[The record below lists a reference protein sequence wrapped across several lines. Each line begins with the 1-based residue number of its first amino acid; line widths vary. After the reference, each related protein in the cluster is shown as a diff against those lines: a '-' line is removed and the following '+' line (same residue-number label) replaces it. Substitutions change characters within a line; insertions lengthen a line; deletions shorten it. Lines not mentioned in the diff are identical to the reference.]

1 VKQKE
6 TTMKREFILNNVLPK
21 PVKVHYTEGAFELH
35 QIGEDE
41 FKIRIY
47 DADDKIEDTLIFT
60 KEQVR
65 CLYYLLTK

>member
-1 VKQKE
+1 
-6 TTMKREFILNNVLPK
+6 MKREFILNQVLSKPK
-21 PVKVHYTEGAFELH
+21 RVDYTEGAFELH

-47 DADDKIEDTLIFT
+47 DVDDEIEDTLIFT
-60 KEQVR
+60 KEQTR